1 MSDASE
7 GGVSRRAL
15 FTGLRQ
21 RLMPDEPP
29 EEQETGEA
37 GEPLDPAT
45 RLLMDWGESDGAL
58 WRQAADALVETVF
71 VGVGDRVLDAGCGD
85 GNVALAAA
93 RVGAE
98 VVGCDPVES
107 LVERARERA
116 DTEGLEIDWRSGDLE
131 SLPFGDG
138 EFGAALSAFAP
149 AFCARPKR
157 ALHELARVTRPGGQI
172 GVVLWGREGAVGR
185 LLRLAAIAEPPR
197 GGAKDGPV
205 AWANADAVRDGLK
218 GWAKLGGREPVA
230 VRMGFDSQEEAV
242 DRLTVVLGPLAG
254 ALARLPA
261 DRAATLRAAAQ
272 RAVAAEAT
280 ERGGRVIL
288 MSHALLVAAR
298 RGAE

>member
-1 MSDASE
+1 MSE

-29 EEQETGEA
+29 EEQDAGEA

-58 WRQAADALVETVF
+58 WRHAADALVETVF
-71 VGVGDRVLDAGCGD
+71 AGAGDRVLDAGCGD

-93 RVGAE
+93 RMGAE
-98 VVGCDPVES
+98 VVGCDLLEP
-107 LVERARERA
+107 LVDRARERGHA
-116 DTEGLEIDWRSGDLE
+116 EGLEVDWRNGDLE
-131 SLPFGDG
+131 ALPFEAG
-138 EFGAALSAFAP
+138 EFDAALSAFAP
-149 AFCARPKR
+149 AFCPRPKR

-185 LLRLAAIAEPPR
+185 LLRLAAIAEPPL
-197 GGAKDGPV
+197 GGVKDGPV
-205 AWANADAVRDGLK
+205 AWATADTVRDGLK
-218 GWAKLGGREPVA
+218 GWAKLAGREPVA
-230 VRMGFDSQEEAV
+230 VRMAFDSQEEAV

-254 ALARLPA
+254 ALARVPA
-261 DRAATLRAAAQ
+261 DRAATLRAAAE

-280 ERGGRVIL
+280 ERGDRVIL
-288 MSHALLVAAR
+288 MGHALLVVAR

>member
-1 MSDASE
+1 MSE

-21 RLMPDEPP
+21 RLTPDEPP
-29 EEQETGEA
+29 ADQDTGEA

-45 RLLMDWGESDGAL
+45 RLLMDWGESDGGL
-58 WRQAADALVETVF
+58 WRHAADALVETIL
-71 VGVGDRVLDAGCGD
+71 VGAGDRVLDAGCGD

-98 VVGCDPVES
+98 VVGCDLVEPQ
-107 LVERARERA
+107 VERARERGTA
-116 DTEGLEIDWRSGDLE
+116 EGLEIDWRKGDLE
-131 SLPFGDG
+131 ALPFEAA
-138 EFGAALSAFAP
+138 EFDAALSAFAP

-157 ALHELARVTRPGGQI
+157 ALHELARVTKPGGQI

-185 LLRLAAIAEPPR
+185 LLRLAAIAEPPL
-197 GGAKDGPV
+197 GGVKEGPV
-205 AWANADAVRDGLK
+205 AWATADVVRDGLK

-230 VRMGFDSQEEAV
+230 VRMAFDSQEEAV

-254 ALARLPA
+254 ALARVPA
-261 DRAATLRAAAQ
+261 DRAATLRAAAE

-280 ERGGRVIL
+280 QRGDRVIV
-288 MSHALLVAAR
+288 MGRALLVTAR
-298 RGAE
+298 RGAQ

>member
-1 MSDASE
+1 MSD

-15 FTGLRQ
+15 FTGWRQ

-29 EEQETGEA
+29 EEQEAGEDA
-37 GEPLDPAT
+37 AEPLDPAT
-45 RLLMDWGESDGAL
+45 RLRMDWGESDGAL
-58 WRQAADALVETVF
+58 WRHAADALVENVF
-71 VGVGDRVLDAGCGD
+71 VGAGDRVLDAGCGD

-93 RVGAE
+93 RMGAE
-98 VVGCDPVES
+98 VVGCDPVGP

-116 DTEGLEIDWRSGDLE
+116 DAEGLEVDWRNGDLE
-131 SLPFGDG
+131 ALPFEAG
-138 EFGAALSAFAP
+138 EFTCALSAFAP
-149 AFCARPKR
+149 AFCPRPR
-157 ALHELARVTRPGGQI
+157 RVLHELARVTKPGGQI

-185 LLRLAAIAEPPR
+185 LLRLAAIAEPPP
-197 GGAKDGPV
+197 GGGKDGPV
-205 AWANADAVRDGLK
+205 AWATVEAVRDGLK
-218 GWAKLGGREPVA
+218 GWAKLGAREPVA

-280 ERGGRVIL
+280 QRGDRTVLTG
-288 MSHALLVAAR
+288 HALLVMAR